1 MPPFFLIK
9 KAIFILFVIN
19 INTILLAQN
28 NLVINPSF
36 DDISACPI
44 NMYDIKNTQEDVTL
58 VR

>member
-28 NLVINPSF
+28 NLVLNPSF

-44 NMYDIKNTQEDVTL
+44 NMYDIKKTQEDVTL